1 MKTKKLCFLLATL
14 IICSCGGE
22 SKKPAGNNSSISNIV
37 VSSSTPIQNSSSN
50 IISSSSTIISSSS
63 QSSSYVSSSN
73 NGTDQEKFLD
83 TPSLVIDELTNVVS
97 WNEVEGAT
105 HYNYI
110 INGEEILTTTSLTLA
125 LEDKT
130 NVSVQAANDELTSL
144 WSQAATAY
152 DTSDVIV
159 EKQEYIQVY
168 FHDAP
173 YSPLTIKAGESISK
187 PSDPI
192 KNNNVFDNWYKD
204 PYHKELFDFGNPIYE
219 STIIYANY
227 IPSDLIKDTYFWIK
241 GSPKMSASVM
251 SDSSNSGWHFI
262 PLKLNKEQT
271 KYREFIATVTVSGA
285 TATSPCQFLIMDGF
299 DDNSGRRYWKNGD
312 SDFTISS
319 NGTFNIYFSVETQY
333 MLNGN
338 VVHAKYLPANN
349 TSSQNVSYASKLQL
363 ETPLVSVDSVNNVA
377 RWETINGATGYEV
390 VIDNGVSQ
398 LINTNYISLPKKSH
412 ISVRAVGSNNICSK
426 WSLPN
431 ANINY
436 IVNEEKPTHAYV
448 YFNESNLNSEKYEV
462 GTYVNEIQLENKENY
477 KFEGWYLDIALTK
490 PAVFPYLVEENVVFY
505 PKWTYQVSDFAT
517 KAYYKLVDSSN
528 NVISMLTWNIDN
540 YSFYEYE
547 TSQVELVEGNTY
559 YIKTL
564 DDSKT
569 WGPYT
574 SSTGKYVIYFS
585 EDYKW
590 NVNTEKESNIYL
602 SPQAINVY
610 FSNALH
616 WSEPIYAYIFN
627 KSSGEYDHAWPGEPM
642 TYVKTNSMGQKIYTI
657 EVDTSAYDY
666 IIFSGG
672 GSQTVDIPL
681 SGAVN
686 GSGFYSKSE
695 KEGSNYKYGTYTF
708 A

>member
-1 MKTKKLCFLLATL
+1 MNTKRLCFLLATL
-14 IICSCGGE
+14 IICGCGGE
-22 SKKPAGNNSSISNIV
+22 SKKPAGNNSSSSNV
-37 VSSSTPIQNSSSN
+37 VNSSSN
-50 IISSSSTIISSSS
+50 TILSSIIISSSS
-63 QSSSYVSSSN
+63 QGSSPSSSSS

-130 NVSVQAANDELTSL
+130 NVSVQAANNEATSY
-144 WSQAATAY
+144 WSQAVTAY

-173 YSPLTIKAGESISK
+173 YSPLTIKAGETISK
-187 PSDPI
+187 PNVPV
-192 KNNNVFDNWYKD
+192 KNNNIFDNWYKD
-204 PYHKELFDFGNPIYE
+204 PYHKELFDFGAPIYE

-285 TATSPCQFLIMDGF
+285 TAASPCQFLIMDGF

-312 SDFTISS
+312 SDFQITS
-319 NGTFNIYFSVETQY
+319 NGTYNIYFSVETQY
-333 MLNGN
+333 MLNG
-338 VVHAKYLPANN
+338 VVAHATYSLANN
-349 TSSQNVSYASKLQL
+349 TNTQNANYQNKLTL
-363 ETPLVSVDSVNNVA
+363 ATPVVSVDYENNIA
-377 RWETINGATGYEV
+377 RWDVVLNATGYEV
-390 VIDNGVSQ
+390 VIDNKAPQIIS
-398 LINTNYISLPKKSH
+398 TNYISLPKKSH

-448 YFNESNLNSEKYEV
+448 YFSESQLNSEKYEV

-477 KFEGWYLDIALTK
+477 KFEGWYLDVALTK
-490 PAVFPYLVEENVVFY
+490 RAVFPYLVEENVVFY

-528 NVISMLTWNIDN
+528 NIISMLTWNIDN

-547 TSQVELVEGNTY
+547 TSQVELVEGKTY

-564 DDSKT
+564 DDTKT

-574 SSTGKYVIYFS
+574 ASTGKYVIYFS

-590 NVNTEKESNIYL
+590 NVNTENESNIYL
-602 SPQAINVY
+602 SVQSINVY

-627 KSSGEYDHAWPGEPM
+627 KSSGKYQHAWPGTSM

-657 EVDTSAYDY
+657 EVDTASYDY

-672 GSQTVDIPL
+672 GSQTIDISL
-681 SGAVN
+681 SGAYD
-686 GSGFYSKSE
+686 GIGYYTTSD
-695 KEGSNYKYGTYTF
+695 KEGSKYKYGTYTF
-708 A
+708 S